1 MYRFTVL
8 NGRDLAAM
16 QNHRVILAGER
27 EPEWLRRAA
36 EYARIL
42 PELQAEQRA
51 ARAAL
56 LRERGLVG
64 RLRLVLG
71 FA

>member
-1 MYRFTVL
+1 MYHFTGL
-8 NGRDLAAM
+8 NIRDLAAM
-16 QNHRVILAGER
+16 QNHRVILPGER

-36 EYARIL
+36 EHARIL
-42 PELQAEQRA
+42 PELQAEQRE
-51 ARAAL
+51 ARATL
-56 LRERGLVG
+56 LRERGLVS